1 MPTVWIRKGLGK
13 RRKTWAQDLHAPN
26 YPHSWF
32 LGLDEPPKPYNLKIQ
47 LKEGGGIGSSL
58 LQKKV
63 LVAEK
68 VSASTMK
75 PGRRASASHS

>member
-13 RRKTWAQDLHAPN
+13 RPKTWAQDLHAPS

-32 LGLDEPPKPYNLKIQ
+32 LGLDEPPKPYNLKTQ
-47 LKEGGGIGSSL
+47 LKEGGGSDL
-58 LQKKV
+58 VCCKKKV

-75 PGRRASASHS
+75 LGRRASASHS